1 MTTNMRLCG
10 TGPFPQIIR
19 ATTSDVPSIQ
29 RLHRALCVE
38 ERDNG
43 YSANQDVDG
52 AASPE
57 GTRYV
62 EGRVGGDGLALVARS
77 NEAVVGYL
85 LAGFRTFQGEKAAG
99 VESMFVPMEFRRRG
113 IGSALMSAFLD
124 WFRASDAPL
133 ASIAVAPGNVAA
145 ATLYRKAGFADCM
158 LIDEG
163 RTLILT
169 IRQSGGEG
177 CEKSSRR

>member
-1 MTTNMRLCG
+1 MTTN
-10 TGPFPQIIR
+10 TPDPFPQIIR

-29 RLHRALCVE
+29 RLNRGLCME

-43 YSANQDVDG
+43 YSVNKDVDG

-85 LAGFRTFQGEKAAG
+85 LAGFRTFQGGESGG
-99 VESMFVPMEFRRRG
+99 VGSMFVAME
-113 IGSALMSAFLD
+113 
-124 WFRASDAPL
+124 
-133 ASIAVAPGNVAA
+133 V
-145 ATLYRKAGFADCM
+145 
-158 LIDEG
+158 
-163 RTLILT
+163 
-169 IRQSGGEG
+169 
-177 CEKSSRR
+177 

>member
-1 MTTNMRLCG
+1 MITNTPDAFL
-10 TGPFPQIIR
+10 QIIR
-19 ATTSDVPSIQ
+19 ATSSDVPSIQ

-85 LAGFRTFQGEKAAG
+85 LAGFRTIQGESAAG

-124 WFRASDAPL
+124 WSFMQSIL
-133 ASIAVAPGNVAA
+133 ALALS
-145 ATLYRKAGFADCM
+145 RKSVS
-158 LIDEG
+158 
-163 RTLILT
+163 
-169 IRQSGGEG
+169 SGLNWCG
-177 CEKSSRR
+177 

>member
-1 MTTNMRLCG
+1 MTTN
-10 TGPFPQIIR
+10 TPDPFPQILR
-19 ATTSDVPSIQ
+19 ATSSDVPSIQ

-62 EGRVGGDGLALVARS
+62 EGRVGGDGLALIARS

-85 LAGFRTFQGEKAAG
+85 LAGFRTIQGESAAG
-99 VESMFVPMEFRRRG
+99 VESMFVPMEFRRRW

-124 WFRASDAPL
+124 WFRTSGVPL

-145 ATLYRKAGFADCM
+145 ATLYRKAGFADYL
-158 LIDEG
+158 LIEEG

-169 IRQSGGEG
+169 MRQSGDEG
-177 CEKSSRR
+177 RKKSPFR